1 VDHLPPQIVIGAP
14 ASVAEPGVCRR
25 SYIGTRHKADPCREL
40 PARPKMASVVNRGD
54 ERRCDHWPNALQLG
68 EPTARFVCPAN
79 GSDLLIK
86 LLEPE
91 IEAAELVEHFAEER
105 RCKIRQFNLRDG
117 VACLRQETPR
127 ALRQNNTILAKKS
140 SHVVDKG
147 CSNTNG
153 AITRAVKQFKIF
165 LMLARNGVRRG
176 SAAPYF

>member
-68 EPTARFVCPAN
+68 EP
-79 GSDLLIK
+79 
-86 LLEPE
+86 E
-91 IEAAELVEHFAEER
+91 IEATELVEHFAEER